1 MDKRT
6 LLNEVMATCHSITY
20 VDNNLVGDPLEVKM
34 FESTNW
40 QLIEKN
46 SGANSAIAGEDIVM
60 AYARPNQ
67 VSYNEKAV

>member
-1 MDKRT
+1 
-6 LLNEVMATCHSITY
+6 
-20 VDNNLVGDPLEVKM
+20 LVGDPLEVKM

>member
-1 MDKRT
+1 
-6 LLNEVMATCHSITY
+6 MATYYSITY
-20 VDNNLVGDPLEVKM
+20 VDKNLVGDPLEFKM

-67 VSYNEKAV
+67 DAKRINY

>member
-1 MDKRT
+1 MIGGCHT
-6 LLNEVMATCHSITY
+6 LALAEG
-20 VDNNLVGDPLEVKM
+20 NLVGDPLEVKM

-60 AYARPNQ
+60 AYARPN
-67 VSYNEKAV
+67 

>member
-1 MDKRT
+1 MLDKRI

-20 VDNNLVGDPLEVKM
+20 VDNKLVGDPLEVKM

-60 AYARPNQ
+60 AYARPNLD
-67 VSYNEKAV
+67 S

>member
-1 MDKRT
+1 MLDKRI
-6 LLNEVMATCHSITY
+6 LLNEVMATYYSITY
-20 VDNNLVGDPLEVKM
+20 VDKKLVGDPLEFKM

-46 SGANSAIAGEDIVM
+46 SGANSAIEGEDIVM

-67 VSYNEKAV
+67 DAKRINY